1 MVEFI
6 RKASNVMF
14 YLFIFNGVVYLILIF
29 FTKYRLF
36 IYRVMFLIELES
48 YRVVVGV
55 AYRVVVGFRFCPV
68 SRRVLSNTSMPFGT
82 R

>member
-48 YRVVVGV
+48 YLVMGV
-55 AYRVVVGFRFCPV
+55 SYRVVVGFRERSC
-68 SRRVLSNTSMPFGT
+68 SGGS
-82 R
+82 